1 MSYSRWICSDYYTY
15 WMSAKVYDKF
25 DEIFTCHYD
34 LERTDH
40 LTYTECK
47 KIIENDY
54 PKYDAELK
62 GYMKSFM
69 EDVDK
74 EYLSRCRGGM

>member
-25 DEIFTCHYD
+25 DETFTCHYD

-47 KIIENDY
+47 KIIENDD

>member
-34 LERTDH
+34 LDRTDH

-47 KIIENDY
+47 KIIENDD

-62 GYMKSFM
+62 GYMKNFM